1 MRRVHARRCGE
12 RCTHFDSGVRARL
25 PSSMGSQ
32 PRQGS
37 RAQCEKACKI
47 PPAHRHIRSVMCPW
61 RESKFFAHFF
71 SSQTW
76 IWRAILACPDCALDP
91 LFFLRQSQGATQRE
105 SERARVGRQPLQPSS
120 PKLAIVESLV
130 SALLIVCH
138 RLTLSA
144 IPHWQSLSR
153 PLSPLCSSSH
163 ASHHPHHL
171 CFRTSTFSPP
181 RPLAPPLAPTSS
193 AAAKLPPPV
202 YLFIRRSSSVSLRLS
217 SSLFALTSF
226 LPSHTP
232 SKSSAK
238 LRIRPSSSL
247 PTPFS
252 SSSPSLVTDPSPA

>member
-1 MRRVHARRCGE
+1 MAR
-12 RCTHFDSGVRARL
+12 DSRL
-25 PSSMGSQ
+25 
-32 PRQGS
+32 S
-37 RAQCEKACKI
+37 RL
-47 PPAHRHIRSVMCPW
+47 RSG
-61 RESKFFAHFF
+61 A
-71 SSQTW
+71 
-76 IWRAILACPDCALDP
+76 A
-91 LFFLRQSQGATQRE
+91 FFLRQSQGATQRE
-105 SERARVGRQPLQPSS
+105 SERARVRRQPLQPSS
-120 PKLAIVESLV
+120 PKPAIVEALV

-171 CFRTSTFSPP
+171 CLRTSTFSPP